1 MFNVL
6 NLTPKWLAAAVVG
19 ILTVT
24 SVTEGNAA
32 PACGDLTLAGERARM
47 AKLLAATGYSS
58 EQSSFLIRGYR
69 AAFHP
74 FPAASMTPE
83 AKICGRTAL
92 QALVLN
98 CTGSMLKSSLAE
110 TSDPDAMKTA
120 SYWGRK
126 KLAVRELLFI
136 GLFQSCQAA
145 ARQRF
150 ERR

>member
-6 NLTPKWLAAAVVG
+6 SIAPKWGASAIVG
-19 ILTVT
+19 ILTVI
-24 SVTEGNAA
+24 SVTKGNAA
-32 PACGDLTLAGERARM
+32 PACGELTLAGERARM
-47 AKLLAATGYSS
+47 TKLLSATGYSS
-58 EQSSFLIRGYR
+58 EQTSFLIRGYR
-69 AAFHP
+69 AAFYP

-83 AKICGRTAL
+83 AKTCGRMAI

-110 TSDPDAMKTA
+110 TSDPDAMKA
-120 SYWGRK
+120 VSYWGRK

-136 GLFQSCQAA
+136 GLFHACQAA
-145 ARQRF
+145 ARERF

>member
-6 NLTPKWLAAAVVG
+6 SLTPKWISAAIVG
-19 ILTVT
+19 ILTVI
-24 SVTEGNAA
+24 SVTEGNAT
-32 PACGDLTLAGERARM
+32 PSCGQLTLAGERARM

-58 EQSSFLIRGYR
+58 EQSSFLMRGSR
-69 AAFHP
+69 ATFHP

-83 AKICGRTAL
+83 ARTCGRTAI

-136 GLFQSCQAA
+136 GLFHSCQAA
-145 ARQRF
+145 ARERF